1 MKNLGVTG
9 FGMIF
14 PLAKKLLRIMK
25 LTFILVLSGLVT
37 NASSTYSQS
46 TKLSIKMERAT
57 IQEVF
62 TEIENQSEFRIAYNS
77 TKLDVN
83 KEVNLNVEKQTVDE
97 ILDEILA
104 NQELTYKIGDRYIVI
119 TDKEKESVI
128 KNNSQTKNISGKVI
142 DSGNEPLVGVTVI
155 IKGTTNG
162 TVTDANGNYEI
173 AEVSENDILVFSFV
187 GMQTQEISI
196 GNQSVINVTLA
207 YSTTGID
214 EVVAIGY
221 GTMKRSD
228 LTGSLS
234 SVSSDD
240 FKSEPV
246 TSFSQALQGRIPGVN
261 VENNSGAPG
270 GNVKIRIRGMNS
282 LKGSNDPLF
291 IVDGVSMNIDISDL
305 NVNDIASI
313 EVLKDA
319 SATAIYGS
327 RGANGVILITTK
339 RGKSETPVIQLNVNT
354 GISTLAKAYDLM
366 DAGTFAE
373 FVNVYRPGYF
383 TSEQVNQFKSNG
395 GVDWQDEIFQTGITQ
410 DYQVNMTSGS
420 SKTKYYLSA
429 NYLDQ
434 EGILLESSEKKYSL
448 RSNISSKLGEKVDMD
463 LNIFATRREGLNNK
477 SNGGK
482 NSPNWTAAIYSPT
495 FPVFTPEGAYNR
507 QDNLASPNAENPY
520 MQLKERHDDYESNS
534 VSLGSKVSVEI
545 LPDLTYDLLAKADFN
560 TYLSAGFRNQYLNS
574 TTDAYQT
581 ESKRLS
587 WENINILTYD
597 KTLAEDHHLT
607 LTGIFEQSKFIY
619 RGFNATGSGV
629 NPINVGYDNLGIAVS
644 QNISSWHSESSLR
657 SYAARINYSFKN
669 RYLVTATYRADG
681 TSKFQGDNKWGYFPS
696 IAAGWKVS
704 EEGFLE
710 DAEFLNYLK
719 LRASWGETGNQGIDS
734 YATIAKIAG
743 LNPNFGLGQTFP
755 GSIVTG
761 ADNPDL
767 KWETTAQTNFGV
779 DISFLKGRLGITADY
794 FDKKTSDLL
803 HGVSI
808 PSYNGGGIVNKN
820 IGEMENKGFEIVLT
834 AVPVSKE
841 KFQWE
846 TSFNISSY
854 KNKLLS
860 LGNDSLILTGANS
873 LYGNEGAFAIMVDK
887 PLGSFYGY
895 EWLGVYTSAE
905 AAEAAKYGFQP
916 GDNKY
921 HDVNNDGTIDG
932 SDRDIIGSAIPKFIW
947 GFDNSFTIG
956 NFNINL
962 FLQGAHGNKVLNTV
976 YASAATII
984 SDATSI
990 THVDG
995 LDYWKPD
1002 NENASFA
1009 NPTSSSGKSFVNST
1023 QFLQDGSFIKIK
1035 NVAVAYNLSKDVTRF
1050 ADIKFTLS
1058 GQNLLTFTEY
1068 KGYDPESSTYSGD
1081 TDGAV
1086 DIGAYPAARTVTFGI
1101 QATF

>member
-1 MKNLGVTG
+1 MKKIRSYWFWDDIIQN
-9 FGMIF
+9 
-14 PLAKKLLRIMK
+14 PKLFRVMK
-25 LTFILVLSGLVT
+25 LTFIFVLLGLVT
-37 NASSTYSQS
+37 FANTSYSQL
-46 TKLSIKMERAT
+46 TKLSLKMTDAT

-62 TEIENQSEFRIAYNS
+62 AEIEIQSEFKFAYNS
-77 TKLDVN
+77 TKLN
-83 KEVNLNVEKQTVDE
+83 INRKVNLDVDNQTIGA
-97 ILDEILA
+97 ILDEVLS
-104 NQELTYKIGDRYIVI
+104 NQELTYKIVDRYVVI
-119 TDKEKESVI
+119 TDKKLISQSKE
-128 KNNSQTKNISGKVI
+128 QTKSIKGIVTDA
-142 DSGNEPLVGVTVI
+142 DSEPLVGVTVI
-155 IKGTTNG
+155 IKGTTIG
-162 TVTDANGNYEI
+162 TVTDVNGHYEI
-173 AEVSENDILVFSFV
+173 TGVSDKDILVFSFI
-187 GMQTQEISI
+187 GMKTQEILI
-196 GNQSVINVTLA
+196 GSQSTINISLA
-207 YSTTGID
+207 YSSIGID

-234 SVSSDD
+234 SVSSED

-261 VENNSGAPG
+261 IENNSGAPG

-305 NVNDIASI
+305 NVNDIESI

-327 RGANGVILITTK
+327 RGANGVILISTK
-339 RGKSETPVIQLNVNT
+339 RGRSETPVIQLNVNT
-354 GISTLAKAYDLM
+354 GISRLAKAYDLM

-373 FVNVYRPGYF
+373 FVNVYRPDYF
-383 TSEQVNQFKSNG
+383 STEQINKFKSVG
-395 GVDWQDEIFQTGITQ
+395 GVDWQDEVFQTGLTQ

-434 EGILLESSEKKYSL
+434 EGILLESSEKKYSV
-448 RSNISSKLGEKVDMD
+448 RSNISSELSEKINMD
-463 LNIFATRREGLNNK
+463 FNLFATRREGLNNK
-477 SNGGK
+477 GNGGK

-495 FPVFTPEGAYNR
+495 FPVFTDEGAYNR

-520 MQLKERHDDYESNS
+520 MQLKERYDDYESNS
-534 VSLGSKVSVEI
+534 VSLSSKVSIEI
-545 LPDLTYDLLAKADFN
+545 VPGLRYDLLAKADFN
-560 TYLSAGFRNQYLNS
+560 TYLSAGYRNQYMNS
-574 TTDAYQT
+574 TTDAYQS

-597 KTLAEDHHLT
+597 KTIAEDHSFT

-619 RGFNATGSGV
+619 RGFNARGSDV

-644 QNISSWHSESSLR
+644 QNISSWHSQSSLR
-657 SYAARINYSFKN
+657 SYAARANYTFKD
-669 RYLVTATYRADG
+669 RYLLTATYRADG

-704 EEGFLE
+704 EEAFLE

-808 PSYNGGGIVNKN
+808 PSYNGGGTVNKN

-841 KFQWE
+841 KFQWDA
-846 TSFNISSY
+846 SFNISSY

-860 LGNDSLILTGANS
+860 LGNDSLIVTGANS
-873 LYGNEGAFAIMVDK
+873 LYGNEGAFAIMIDK

-895 EWLGVYTSAE
+895 DWQGVYSSSEASE
-905 AAEAAKYGFQP
+905 AARYGFQP

-921 HDVNNDGTIDG
+921 RDINNDGTINS
-932 SDRDIIGSAIPKFIW
+932 SDREIIGSAIPDFIW
-947 GFDNSFTIG
+947 GLDNSFTIG

-962 FLQGAHGNKVLNTV
+962 FLQGVHGNKVLNTV

-995 LDYWKPD
+995 LDYWTTN
-1002 NENASFA
+1002 NEDASFA
-1009 NPTSSSGKSFVNST
+1009 NPTSSTGKSFVNST
-1023 QFLQDGSFIKIK
+1023 QFLQDGSFVKIK
-1035 NVAVAYNLSKDVTRF
+1035 NIAIAYNLSKKVTNF
-1050 ADIKFTLS
+1050 ADIKFTIS
-1058 GQNLLTFTEY
+1058 GQNLFTFTNY

-1086 DIGAYPAARTVTFGI
+1086 DIGAYPTARTITLGI